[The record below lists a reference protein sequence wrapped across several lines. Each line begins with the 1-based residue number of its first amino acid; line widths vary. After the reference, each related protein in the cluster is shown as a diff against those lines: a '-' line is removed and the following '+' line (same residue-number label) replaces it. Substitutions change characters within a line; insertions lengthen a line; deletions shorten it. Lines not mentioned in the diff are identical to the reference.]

1 MKTRS
6 VESGGSLSFYRS
18 TLRSALSRVFLAP
31 FFSLLMT
38 RGPQGDGS
46 RRWTL
51 EYVIY
56 VSLLMV
62 LDAAPTLKER
72 FGNARQSIVE
82 MFAGRQRPGR
92 TYQGFVKARRQI
104 TRRQLRIIKRELCR
118 YHRRVAGGFW
128 RRNDWLAF
136 AADGTRVELP
146 RTAKNEKA
154 FGCAGR
160 EKTAPQLSLTS
171 LYHLGTGLPWAWRIG
186 PGTESE
192 QVHLRRMIGQLPR
205 GSLLVADAGF
215 TSFDLLRS
223 LSERHVEVL
232 VRMGSNR
239 TLLTGLEDARV
250 QVRGELVWLWPKKKQ
265 SQHPPLKLRLIRIEQ
280 ANHAPMC
287 LATSVLDERVLT
299 DRQIG
304 QFYRMRWG
312 QEVFHR
318 SFKQTLGQHKMRSA
332 SPGEARRELDWA
344 LMAYLILGL
353 WSVQAQIEAHRDP
366 LTWSVA
372 ESLRVVRRAM
382 RPAGGFRRR
391 GDLVHQLRRAVKD
404 GYVRQSL
411 KVARPWP
418 RKKNDHPPGLP
429 KMREATPKEK
439 HRATKTYERIKGA

>member
-6 VESGGSLSFYRS
+6 VESRDFLSSYRS
-18 TLRSALSRVFLAP
+18 SLRSAMSRILTAP
-31 FFSLLMT
+31 FFSALLAV
-38 RGPQGDGS
+38 GPQWS
-46 RRWTL
+46 QRRRWTL
-51 EYVIY
+51 EHVIY

-62 LDAAPTLKER
+62 LDATPTLKER
-72 FGNARQSIVE
+72 FDNARQSTVE
-82 MFAGRQRPGR
+82 MFAGRRRPGR
-92 TYQGFVKARRQI
+92 TYQGYVKARRQI
-104 TRRQLRIIKRELCR
+104 TRRQMRVIKRQLCR
-118 YHRRVAGGFW
+118 SHRRMAGPFW
-128 RRNDWLAF
+128 RRNDWLAL
-136 AADGTRVELP
+136 AADGTRIELP

-160 EKTAPQLSLTS
+160 DKTAPQLQLTS

-186 PGTESE
+186 PGPESE

-205 GSLLVADAGF
+205 GSLLIADAGF

-239 TLLTGLEDARV
+239 TLLTGIQDAHA
-250 QVRGELVWLWPKKKQ
+250 QIRGELVWLWPKKKQ
-265 SQHPPLKLRLIRIEQ
+265 TQYPPLKLRLIRIEQ
-280 ANHAPMC
+280 ANHTPMC

-318 SFKQTLGQHKMRSA
+318 SFKRTLAQHKMHSA

-344 LMAYLILGL
+344 LLAYLILGL
-353 WSVQAQIEAHRDP
+353 WSVQAQIEAQRDP

-372 ESLRVVRRAM
+372 EALRIVRRAM
-382 RPAGGFRRR
+382 RPAGRSRRH
-391 GDLVHQLRRAVKD
+391 GGLVTQLRRAVKD
-404 GYVRQSL
+404 GYVRPGL
-411 KVARPWP
+411 KVTRSWP
-418 RKKNDHPPGLP
+418 RKKNDRPPGLP
-429 KMREATPKEK
+429 KMREATPQEK
-439 HRATKTYERIKGA
+439 HRATKTYERIKGT